1 MDLTPAVSS
10 FKPFPCTYCVLQHHP
25 KWDHWYHDTNL
36 PQTLFF
42 ITLTGTECDLS
53 PGIVSSVNE
62 TAWNSTCIRP
72 WRSLSSTC
80 KSECLQEQSDLS
92 PTPNQEANARCS
104 GAPSVLLDRAG
115 AHLFLGLVCTGQK
128 SFLTVV
134 DLLKCL
140 CSLKR
145 DFILLWEVSII

>member
-1 MDLTPAVSS
+1 MYLLCFAGSPEMRPLISWHQLASDTLLHYPYLPPSVTCHLVPAV
-10 FKPFPCTYCVLQHHP
+10 
-25 KWDHWYHDTNL
+25 
-36 PQTLFF
+36 
-42 ITLTGTECDLS
+42 
-53 PGIVSSVNE
+53 GIVSSVNE
-62 TAWNSTCIRP
+62 TAWINCSSCIRP

-92 PTPNQEANARCS
+92 PSPNQEANARCS